1 MKRELLMP
9 KLGLTMTE
17 GAIADW
23 MVGASQP
30 FKAGQGLYV
39 VETDKVANEIV
50 AEGDGMLLEIAVQ
63 IGETVPVGTVI
74 GFWDDAPAGTR
85 AATPAAPAAVAT
97 ATATATTSTAATASS
112 APATPARQD
121 CPTTAAP
128 TPSTA
133 APAVAGSPTRIIAS
147 PYARRLARE
156 RGVALARI
164 AGTGPNGR
172 IVARDVQSAA
182 EHAIP
187 VASAL
192 ATQVMQ
198 PSSAPAA
205 IARTTQP
212 APGADYDLI
221 APTARQTTAARR
233 LTQGKQDTPHFYLAL
248 EADVSSLIAL
258 RKEINEADLGVRL
271 TLNHFIVKAVIDSL
285 RKHPALNRVWSD
297 QGIVAYRRIDV
308 GIAVD
313 APGGLLAP
321 AVTDVGG
328 ITIRA
333 LAARLTDLAERAR
346 AGLLTAADQGAPA
359 ITISNAGMH
368 NVTYMTSIINPG
380 QAMILGVGSIKG
392 VFRPDDRG
400 QPVLRQ
406 ELGLVLSLDHRIM
419 DGVAGLKFLNTI
431 VHCLEHPAQL
441 LLH

>member
-17 GAIADW
+17 GSIADW

-30 FKAGQGLYV
+30 FKTGQGLFV

-50 AEGDGMLLEIAVQ
+50 AESDGTLLEIAVQ
-63 IGETVPVGTVI
+63 VGEMVPVGTVI

-85 AATPAAPAAVAT
+85 AATPVASAASAT
-97 ATATATTSTAATASS
+97 AAASRVAPASS
-112 APATPARQD
+112 APGSPARQD
-121 CPTTAAP
+121 SPRPT
-128 TPSTA
+128 
-133 APAVAGSPTRIIAS
+133 APASSTPPSVAATAGARTIAS

-156 RGVALARI
+156 RNVGLAQI
-164 AGTGPNGR
+164 VGSGPNGR
-172 IVARDVQSAA
+172 IVARDVPAA
-182 EHAIP
+182 AIP
-187 VASAL
+187 ASAQS
-192 ATQVMQ
+192 TQVAA
-198 PSSAPAA
+198 PLSSAPAA
-205 IARTTQP
+205 IARAAQP
-212 APGADYDLI
+212 ALGVDYDLI
-221 APTARQTTAARR
+221 TPTARQSTAARR
-233 LTQGKQDTPHFYLAL
+233 LAQGKQETPHFYLAL

-285 RKHPALNRVWSD
+285 RKHPELNRVWSD
-297 QGIVAYRRIDV
+297 QGIIAYRRIDV

-333 LAARLTDLAERAR
+333 LAARLTNLAERAR
-346 AGLLTAADQGAPA
+346 AGALTAADQGAPA

-368 NVTYMTSIINPG
+368 NVTYMTSISNPG

-392 VFRPDDRG
+392 VFRPDDRD

-419 DGVAGLKFLNTI
+419 DGVSGLRFLNTI

>member
-1 MKRELLMP
+1 MKRELLLP

-17 GAIADW
+17 GSIADW

-30 FKAGQGLYV
+30 FKAGQGLFV

-50 AEGDGMLLEIAVQ
+50 AEGEGMLLEIVVQ
-63 IGETVPVGTVI
+63 VGETVPVGTVI
-74 GFWDDAPAGTR
+74 GFWDDGARTAVPAPS
-85 AATPAAPAAVAT
+85 TPAPVAT
-97 ATATATTSTAATASS
+97 GNGA
-112 APATPARQD
+112 
-121 CPTTAAP
+121 
-128 TPSTA
+128 
-133 APAVAGSPTRIIAS
+133 RIIAS

-156 RGVALARI
+156 QNVALARV
-164 AGTGPNGR
+164 AGTGPSGR
-172 IVARDVQSAA
+172 IVARDVQATAA
-182 EHAIP
+182 QDNAHAKQP
-187 VASAL
+187 AL
-192 ATQVMQ
+192 QL
-198 PSSAPAA
+198 SSVPEA
-205 IARTTQP
+205 IDRTAQT

-221 APTARQTTAARR
+221 APTARQATAARR
-233 LTQGKQDTPHFYLAL
+233 LTQGKQETPHFYLAL
-248 EADVSSLIAL
+248 EADVSSLINL
-258 RKEINEADLGVRL
+258 RKEINEAGLGVRL
-271 TLNHFIVKAVIDSL
+271 TLNHFIVKAVVDSL
-285 RKHPALNRVWSD
+285 RKHPEMNRVWSD

-308 GIAVD
+308 GIAVN

-346 AGLLTAADQGAPA
+346 AGTITAADQGAPA

-392 VFRPDDRG
+392 IFRPDDQG

-419 DGVAGLKFLNTI
+419 DGVAGLKYLNTI

>member
-85 AATPAAPAAVAT
+85 AATQVAPAASAT
-97 ATATATTSTAATASS
+97 
-112 APATPARQD
+112 
-121 CPTTAAP
+121 TTAAA
-128 TPSTA
+128 STA
-133 APAVAGSPTRIIAS
+133 APASSAPGSPARQDSPRPTAPASSTPPSVAATAGARTIAS

-156 RGVALARI
+156 RNVGLAQI
-164 AGTGPNGR
+164 VGSGPNGR
-172 IVARDVQSAA
+172 IVARDVPAA
-182 EHAIP
+182 AIP
-187 VASAL
+187 ASAQS
-192 ATQVMQ
+192 TQVAA
-198 PSSAPAA
+198 PLSSAPAA
-205 IARTTQP
+205 IARAAQP
-212 APGADYDLI
+212 ALGVDYDLI
-221 APTARQTTAARR
+221 TPTARQSTAARR
-233 LTQGKQDTPHFYLAL
+233 LAQGKQETPHFYLAL

-285 RKHPALNRVWSD
+285 RKHPELNRVWSD
-297 QGIVAYRRIDV
+297 QGIIAYRRIDV

-333 LAARLTDLAERAR
+333 LAARLTNLAERAR
-346 AGLLTAADQGAPA
+346 AGALTAADQGAPA

>member
-17 GAIADW
+17 GSIADW
-23 MVGASQP
+23 LVGASQS
-30 FKAGQGLYV
+30 FKAGQGLFV

-50 AEGDGMLLEIAVQ
+50 AECDGMLLEIAVH

-74 GFWDDAPAGTR
+74 GFWDDIASD
-85 AATPAAPAAVAT
+85 TPALAIPAPRAGATTTTGATEPVAT
-97 ATATATTSTAATASS
+97 GAAAAATAPQD
-112 APATPARQD
+112 APARPD
-121 CPTTAAP
+121 SMHMPAP
-128 TPSTA
+128 TPSA
-133 APAVAGSPTRIIAS
+133 SGSPTRIVAS

-156 RGVALARI
+156 RGVALARV

-172 IVARDVQSAA
+172 IVARDVQAVAHEDSA
-182 EHAIP
+182 EHSARATP
-187 VASAL
+187 LAASN
-192 ATQVMQ
+192 
-198 PSSAPAA
+198 SSTPAA
-205 IARTTQP
+205 ISGP
-212 APGADYDLI
+212 AKPVPGADYDLI
-221 APTARQTTAARR
+221 TPTTRQATAARR
-233 LTQGKQDTPHFYLAL
+233 LAQGKQETPHFYLAL
-248 EADVSSLIAL
+248 EADVGPLIAL

-285 RKHPALNRVWSD
+285 RKHPEMNRVWSD

-333 LAARLTDLAERAR
+333 LAARLTALAERAR
-346 AGLLTAADQGAPA
+346 AGTLTLADQGMPA

-380 QAMILGVGSIKG
+380 QAMILGVGSAKG
-392 VFRPDDRG
+392 VFRPDESGR
-400 QPVLRQ
+400 PVLRH

-419 DGVAGLKFLNTI
+419 DGVAGLRFLNTI

>member
-121 CPTTAAP
+121 SPTPAAP

-172 IVARDVQSAA
+172 IVARDVQAAA

-221 APTARQTTAARR
+221 APTARQATAARR
-233 LTQGKQDTPHFYLAL
+233 LTQGKQHFYLAL